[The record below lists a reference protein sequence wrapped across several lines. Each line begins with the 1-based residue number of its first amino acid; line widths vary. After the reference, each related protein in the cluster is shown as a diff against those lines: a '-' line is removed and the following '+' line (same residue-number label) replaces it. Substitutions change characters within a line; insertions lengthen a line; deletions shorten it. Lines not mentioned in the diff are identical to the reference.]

1 MAVGTS
7 VGGIVAVAGS
17 VAVGV
22 SDGVGVSTVSKV
34 PSGALAR
41 NEKKAIDAAIMI
53 TTARMPTAAGKLK
66 VTTGMRLA
74 CTDFSTFFAAFGSG
88 LAVNSVPQTRQRVEL
103 SLRRVPQV
111 GQIFV
116 LVELDSRLILQKL
129 YLDFYLETWRSYLRP
144 LNDYHVCPRVL
155 MPQCPRWCVFR

>member
-1 MAVGTS
+1 MAVGMS
-7 VGGIVAVAGS
+7 VGGIVAVAGR

-22 SDGVGVSTVSKV
+22 WVVVGVATVSNV

-41 NEKKAIDAAIMI
+41 NEKNAIDAAIMI
-53 TTARMPTAAGKLK
+53 TTATIPTAAGKLN

-74 CTDFSTFFAAFGSG
+74 CTDFSTFFAAFDSG
-88 LAVNSVPQTRQRVEL
+88 LAVNSVPQTRQRVAF

-116 LVELDSRLILQKL
+116 LLELVSRLILQKL
-129 YLDFYLETWRSYLRP
+129 YLDF
-144 LNDYHVCPRVL
+144 
-155 MPQCPRWCVFR
+155 

>member
-1 MAVGTS
+1 MS
-7 VGGIVAVAGS
+7 VGGIVAVAGG

-22 SDGVGVSTVSKV
+22 SVGVEVSTVSNV

-41 NEKKAIDAAIMI
+41 SEKKAMDAAIMI

-88 LAVNSVPQTRQRVEL
+88 LAVNSVPQTRQRVAF
-103 SLRRVPQV
+103 SLNRVPQV
-111 GQIFV
+111 GQTFV
-116 LVELDSRLILQKL
+116 LEELVSRLILQKL
-129 YLDFYLETWRSYLRP
+129 YLDFYIDTYWKKL
-144 LNDYHVCPRVL
+144 
-155 MPQCPRWCVFR
+155 PQPTG

>member
-7 VGGIVAVAGS
+7 VDVGISVAGK

-22 SDGVGVSTVSKV
+22 SVGVAVSTVSNV

-41 NEKKAIDAAIMI
+41 NEKNAMDAAIR
-53 TTARMPTAAGKLK
+53 TTTTRMPTAAGKLK

-88 LAVNSVPQTRQRVEL
+88 LAVNSVPHTRQRVAL

-111 GQIFV
+111 GQTFV
-116 LVELDSRLILQKL
+116 LEELVSRLILQKL
-129 YLDFYLETWRSYLRP
+129 YLDFYIETWRSYLRS
-144 LNDYHVCPRVL
+144 LYDYHI
-155 MPQCPRWCVFR
+155 

>member
-1 MAVGTS
+1 VGTS
-7 VGGIVAVAGS
+7 VDVGISVAGR

-22 SDGVGVSTVSKV
+22 SVGVAVSTVSNV

-41 NEKKAIDAAIMI
+41 NEKNATEAAIR
-53 TTARMPTAAGKLK
+53 TTTTRMPTAAGKLK

-74 CTDFSTFFAAFGSG
+74 CTDFSTFLAALGSG
-88 LAVNSVPQTRQRVEL
+88 FAVNSVPHTRQRVAF

-116 LVELDSRLILQKL
+116 LEGLVSMLILQKL
-129 YLDFYLETWRSYLRP
+129 YLDFYNVAAR
-144 LNDYHVCPRVL
+144 C
-155 MPQCPRWCVFR
+155 